1 MTGSGVV
8 SLRKLNR
15 ERLRIWMFSLR
26 LRAGMEVLL
35 DTCGRRGVRPLL
47 LLCLFVV
54 KATADC
60 PKPQGRGNIVLTNE
74 ALLMNDF
81 PEGVVVTLECA
92 NGYYKESGSGITTC
106 IDGNWNEPD
115 LICQK
120 RDCGLPKSQPN
131 MSFNTSAGTLFGA
144 VIRVVCD
151 KGYQLSGS
159 SYKQCYT
166 AGWSGRAKC
175 QIVTCDTPAEV
186 ANGRSSWDS
195 EDVPAYG
202 EIINYTCDEGYTLVG
217 KDSIVCS
224 ETGEYDSQ
232 PPECKEMLTATP
244 TPPAQEASTSTDSS
258 ATPTA
263 HAPFTTT
270 ATPAASPSAPGSRGI
285 LTAEEEAATTSV
297 TSTTSFQDRHNEAVD
312 ANKDNG
318 YIPVIVSVIC
328 VSLVVCIVILFLHKF
343 LLKRKG
349 SANGTRPIC

>member
-232 PPECKEMLTATP
+232 PPECK
-244 TPPAQEASTSTDSS
+244 
-258 ATPTA
+258 
-263 HAPFTTT
+263 
-270 ATPAASPSAPGSRGI
+270 GSRGI

-349 SANGTRPIC
+349 SYDTREDLKPELLQFQNL